1 LPERLGSG
9 PVDRASV
16 RAWIDAYERAW
27 RTAGVAGL
35 AELFSADAV
44 YSPGPFEEAVNGL
57 AAIEEMWE
65 RERQGPDEAF
75 KMKSELIAVEGDTAV
90 ARLEVHYGEPR
101 SQLYLDLWVMRFD
114 EAGRC
119 SAFEEWPFWPPGTN
133 GIVAGTGPT

>member
-1 LPERLGSG
+1 M
-9 PVDRASV
+9 DRASV
-16 RAWIDAYERAW
+16 RAWIDAYEQAW

-35 AELFSADAV
+35 PELFSADAV
-44 YSPGPFEEAVNGL
+44 YSPGPFEEPVAGL

-75 KMKSELIAVEGDTAV
+75 TMESEVIAVEGDAAV
-90 ARLEVHYGEPR
+90 ARVEVRYGEPR

-133 GIVAGTGPT
+133 GTVAGTGPT